1 MSVPKAVTSIQILEI
16 IIQQTKLSKKFCFP
30 IRSFLK
36 LLSILYCALVCSACS
51 SSSSELTIYENCFTP
66 VIFNADELLNIQ
78 KSEKHSTLAYYF
90 VIGEQMSKS
99 EKNKLAK
106 YNLNGY
112 ILQGVPDE
120 WSSPILTNT
129 PINFIGSIALNKSS
143 WLKAQVG
150 LKNNLYF
157 VITTY
162 KGKFLLESTI
172 GLRKIPLD
180 TLDCIK

>member
-1 MSVPKAVTSIQILEI
+1 M
-16 IIQQTKLSKKFCFP
+16 QQVKLSKIFCVFV
-30 IRSFLK
+30 RSLIKHLTMLFF
-36 LLSILYCALVCSACS
+36 ALVCSACS

-66 VIFNADELLNIQ
+66 VSFNAGELLNIP
-78 KSEKHSTLAYYF
+78 KNKKYSTKAYYF
-90 VIGEQMSKS
+90 LIGEQVSKS

-106 YNLNGY
+106 YSLDGY

-120 WSSPILTNT
+120 WSNPILTNT
-129 PINFIGSIALNKSS
+129 PINFIGYIALNKSS

-150 LKNNLYF
+150 LKDNLYF

-162 KGKFLLESTI
+162 EGKFLLESTI

-180 TLDCIK
+180 TLDCIR